1 MRAARGFRTSP
12 PRFGRAARLVV
23 GTAALLAASLL
34 PPGFSAAA
42 AAPTEPDA
50 LCGSG
55 PLEILLT
62 NDDGFDSA
70 GIRALA
76 SGLAAAGHRVT
87 LAAPARNA
95 SGSSMSFTWG
105 EIPVRQVTVDPPVF
119 AVDATPASVVVL
131 AATALYPAGRRPD
144 LVVSGINHGP
154 NDGALLMLSG
164 TVGAAIAGTLL
175 LDPPVPGIAVNA
187 GRLNSAE
194 PWDSPAHLAQFD
206 AVAAHLARLVGASRA
221 WFCNRGRVTRPRTV
235 LNVNYPAIPPGQWR
249 GTVVAGQDTESD
261 LHFDFEATAGGKYKP
276 SPLRSDPPAARG
288 SDRDGLARGY
298 VTVTPLGAAIVDDGV
313 STGTPARAL
322 TRRLRDLQPRSDD

>member
-1 MRAARGFRTSP
+1 MRAARGSRPSP
-12 PRFGRAARLVV
+12 PRSGRAA
-23 GTAALLAASLL
+23 GTVAGRAALVAASLL
-34 PPGFSAAA
+34 TPGFVSAAT
-42 AAPTEPDA
+42 APAGQDA

-76 SGLAAAGHRVT
+76 AALAAAGHRVT

-95 SGSSMSFTWG
+95 SGSSMGFTWG
-105 EIPVRQVTVDPPVF
+105 EVPVRQVTVDPPVF

-131 AATALYPAGRRPD
+131 AATALYPAGHRPD

-164 TVGAAIAGTLL
+164 TVGAAIAATLL

-187 GRLNSAE
+187 GRLNAAE

-221 WFCNRGRVTRPRTV
+221 WFCDHGRVIRPRTV
-235 LNVNYPAIPPGQWR
+235 LNVNYPPLAPGQWR
-249 GTVVAGQDTESD
+249 GTVIAGQDTASD
-261 LHFDFEATAGGKYKP
+261 LHFDFEAAAEGKYKP
-276 SPLRSDPPAARG
+276 RPLRSDPPATRD
-288 SDRDGLARGY
+288 SDRDRLARGY
-298 VTVTPLGAAIVDDGV
+298 VTVTPLGAAIVDDTA
-313 STGTPARAL
+313 SAGTPARAL
-322 TRRLRDLQPRSDD
+322 KRRLRDL

>member
-1 MRAARGFRTSP
+1 MRAARGFRPSP
-12 PRFGRAARLVV
+12 PRSGRAARRAA
-23 GTAALLAASLL
+23 GTVALLAASLL
-34 PPGFSAAA
+34 TPGFSPAAA
-42 AAPTEPDA
+42 AAAEPDA

-76 SGLAAAGHRVT
+76 AGLAAAGHRVT

-95 SGSSMSFTWG
+95 SGSSMGFTWG
-105 EIPVRQVTVDPPVF
+105 EIPVRQVTADPPVF

-187 GRLNSAE
+187 GRLNAAE
-194 PWDSPAHLAQFD
+194 PWDSPAHLAQFE

-221 WFCNRGRVTRPRTV
+221 WFCDRGRVTRPRTV
-235 LNVNYPAIPPGQWR
+235 LNVNYPALASGQWR
-249 GTVVAGQDTESD
+249 GTMVAGQDTASD

-276 SPLRSDPPAARG
+276 RPLRSDPPATRG

-298 VTVTPLGAAIVDDGV
+298 VTVTPLGAAIVDDTV
-313 STGTPARAL
+313 SAGTPARAL
-322 TRRLRDLQPRSDD
+322 TRRLRDL

>member
-1 MRAARGFRTSP
+1 MRETRGLRPTP
-12 PRFGRAARLVV
+12 PRSGRAARTAA
-23 GTAALLAASLL
+23 GTYALLAASLL
-34 PPGFSAAA
+34 THGFAAA
-42 AAPTEPDA
+42 AEPDA
-50 LCGSG
+50 LCGAG

-76 SGLAAAGHRVT
+76 AGLTAAGHRVT

-95 SGSSMSFTWG
+95 SGSSMGFSWG
-105 EIPVRQVTVDPPVF
+105 EIPVRQVTADPPVF
-119 AVDATPASVVVL
+119 AVDATPATVVVL

-175 LDPPVPGIAVNA
+175 LDPPVPSIAVNA
-187 GRLNSAE
+187 GRLNATE

-206 AVAAHLARLVGASRA
+206 AVAVHLARLVGASRT
-221 WFCNRGRVTRPRTV
+221 WFCDRGRVVRPRTV
-235 LNVNYPAIPPGQWR
+235 LNVNYPALAPGQWR
-249 GTVVAGQDTESD
+249 GTVVAGQDTASD
-261 LHFDFEATAGGKYKP
+261 LHIAFEATADGQYK
-276 SPLRSDPPAARG
+276 SRPLRSDPAAIRG
-288 SDRDGLARGY
+288 SDRDGLARGF
-298 VTVTPLGAAIVDDGV
+298 VTVTPLGAAIVDDGN

-322 TRRLRDLQPRSDD
+322 TRRLRDL